1 VLSIKTIEDLK
12 QLDELSIW
20 NYLTSLQQVQ
30 NALFILE
37 KQTDDP
43 ENLKDL
49 SARALEIGRELD
61 EIFNLL
67 AESEEDE

>member
-1 VLSIKTIEDLK
+1 MLSIKTIEDLK